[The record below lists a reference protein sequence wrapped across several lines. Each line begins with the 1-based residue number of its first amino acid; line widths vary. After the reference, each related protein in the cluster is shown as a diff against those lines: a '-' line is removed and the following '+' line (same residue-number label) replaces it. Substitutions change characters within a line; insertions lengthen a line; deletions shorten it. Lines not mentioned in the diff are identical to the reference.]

1 MDQRVVKICKI
12 SATQKNFTPL
22 MCVQS
27 ATLEW
32 LTIIV
37 QRVAKKTSCLSKI
50 SPYVLAKRCMLVQ
63 VPKVAKG
70 ELKLKDIKGADG
82 RVRYQPPTRTAA
94 PNNRRQLSGINL
106 KPGVALP
113 AHLQV
118 AAPKIDTEY
127 PDRDVDY
134 DEGIKGKPI
143 SEKLVYYRR
152 NYRISYVWRRMTKA
166 TEAGMRKVGFG
177 SKKMST
183 EEAKRKQKA
192 EDYEI
197 ERRRRFQN
205 RA

>member
-1 MDQRVVKICKI
+1 M
-12 SATQKNFTPL
+12 FTGLSVFLGFVTAFQPAGL
-22 MCVQS
+22 QLYFLVSGIMGGF
-27 ATLEW
+27 TGW
-32 LTIIV
+32 LLRQNGFRRMIGI
-37 QRVAKKTSCLSKI
+37 RALPSKA
-50 SPYVLAKRCMLVQ
+50 STELYT
-63 VPKVAKG
+63 KVAKG

-143 SEKLVYYRR
+143 NEKLDYYRR